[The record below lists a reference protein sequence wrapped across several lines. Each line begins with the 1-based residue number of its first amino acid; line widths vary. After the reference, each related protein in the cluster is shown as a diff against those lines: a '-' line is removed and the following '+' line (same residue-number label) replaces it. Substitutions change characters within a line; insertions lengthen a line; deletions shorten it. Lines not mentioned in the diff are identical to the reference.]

1 MGEAAAF
8 KTLVGVA
15 RFARG
20 VLQKQECVMTRH
32 ELQSLR
38 DIVDAIESR
47 PEMAAMGLRRVIAA
61 AECEHADED
70 AHHDMLE
77 SKDRPVNLHMQAA
90 E

>member
-1 MGEAAAF
+1 
-8 KTLVGVA
+8 
-15 RFARG
+15 
-20 VLQKQECVMTRH
+20 MTRH

-38 DIVDAIESR
+38 DIANAILDR
-47 PEMAAMGLRRVIAA
+47 PEMAAMALERVIAA
-61 AECEHADED
+61 AESEHADED